1 MSKTNRGTSPMPFDR
16 YDILRGGLNDG
27 EVAVVNQLPPY
38 ETLTPYIP
46 PTHHLRN
53 ALMIGGLGAGIGAMY
68 HYRTPLMKLGQK
80 AYNYVSDKF
89 HNLYKPTNETLA
101 LSTNPHNW

>member
-27 EVAVVNQLPPY
+27 EVAVISQLPPY
-38 ETLTPYIP
+38 GALAPYHP

-53 ALMIGGLGAGIGAMY
+53 ALLLGLGAGIGFAY
-68 HYRTPLMKLGQK
+68 HYRAPLKKLGQK
-80 AYNYVSDKF
+80 SINYVSDKF
-89 HNLYKPTNETLA
+89 HNLYKPTNETIP